1 MPNPRSPAE
10 SNLVGELDFGKP
22 SPAVDP
28 PPSELVPSEL
38 DCAKPSPTVEPPPG
52 ELVPSELDCAKPSP
66 RVEPPSGELVPSE
79 LDCAKP
85 SPTVEPPSGELVE
98 PEPAKSRLVGRVFAT
113 EQYPST
119 PDTFYF
125 WTEWDSPVGIGTIV
139 RVTVPQPS
147 QRQFYK
153 RADYWHIYGIV
164 TEAQGY
170 TDLVSA
176 LYDYIGSDQNPHLAD
191 AAPTKRPEIRTFKA
205 AVLRME
211 PEEPMQPVPIG
222 PVYLAADE
230 DVLVSLR
237 MKEYVD
243 KGRGIPVGVYVKG
256 GRQSPVYLD
265 ADFLLGPEAAHLNI
279 TGVSGLATKTSLV
292 EFLLKSIFTHYYP
305 DRADKGVAAVFF
317 NVKGPDLLYL
327 DIPPK
332 DGLSAEELEIY
343 AKLGIPPTPFENVY
357 YYAPYKPDGINL
369 NTLRTHAELMHN
381 VYPLRWGLKEIFEYT
396 EVLLNRDDIDAKADA
411 LLSLIEEKVINHP
424 DVRYTEGVKVTD
436 FVKLEEWFQRVIESL
451 QADNKKEWYSHHL
464 ATIYKVRNRL
474 INITNRCKGLVGND
488 EEVSDLP
495 WGNFRKNTIY
505 VIDVANLEPAAQDL
519 IFTRVVSKI
528 RELLELNALG
538 VERVI
543 IFVDELNKY
552 AGTDTGDTY
561 LRRTLLD
568 IAERGRYLGEVLFS
582 AQQFRSQ
589 VHKRIVGNCGTA
601 LYGRMDMDE
610 LSTPGYST
618 LSAAVKTKLATLP
631 KGELMIRHPHF
642 TQPVFVK
649 FPRPPVM
656 TGNDGRMLYP
666 PQESLSFAE
675 AIVCRLHKLDPS
687 LCPHKIKDIIAG
699 IDAELVLKQVN
710 TIERTRPKDILGMLK
725 NSLKTVPVRPINSN
739 PHKVPVK
746 PIVFDDDPYGD

>member
-1 MPNPRSPAE
+1 MPS
-10 SNLVGELDFGKP
+10 SP
-22 SPAVDP
+22 SPE
-28 PPSELVPSEL
+28 ELTDRSVQAEQ
-38 DCAKPSPTVEPPPG
+38 A
-52 ELVPSELDCAKPSP
+52 
-66 RVEPPSGELVPSE
+66 
-79 LDCAKP
+79 
-85 SPTVEPPSGELVE
+85 
-98 PEPAKSRLVGRVFAT
+98 RLVGRVFAT

-153 RADYWHIYGIV
+153 QADYWHIYGIV
-164 TEAQGY
+164 TEAKSY

-191 AAPTKRPEIRTFKA
+191 SAPTKRPEIRTFKA

-230 DVLVSLR
+230 DVLISLG

-279 TGVSGLATKTSLV
+279 TGISGLATKTSLV

-305 DRADKGVAAVFF
+305 DRDDKGVAAVFF

-327 DIPPK
+327 DLPPK
-332 DGLSAEELEIY
+332 ESLSEEELEIY
-343 AKLGIPPTPFENVY
+343 KKLGIPPTPFENVC

-369 NTLRTHAELMHN
+369 NTLRTHPDLIDK
-381 VYPLRWGLKEIFEYT
+381 VFPLRWGLKEIFEYA
-396 EVLLNRDDIDAKADA
+396 EVLLNKDDVDAKADA

-424 DVRYTEGVKVTD
+424 DIRYTEGVKVTD
-436 FVKLEEWFQRVIESL
+436 FVTLEEWFQRVIESL
-451 QADNKKEWYSHHL
+451 QAENRKEWHSHHL

-474 INITNRCKGLVGND
+474 LNITNRCKGLVGND
-488 EEVSDLP
+488 AQVRDLP
-495 WGNFRKNTIY
+495 WGKFQKNTIY
-505 VIDVANLEPAAQDL
+505 VIDVANLEAAAQDL

-568 IAERGRYLGEVLFS
+568 ISERGRYLGEVLFS

-589 VHKRIVGNCGTA
+589 VHKRIVGNCGTS
-601 LYGRMDMDE
+601 LYGRMDME
-610 LSTPGYST
+610 EISTPGYSN
-618 LSAAVKTKLATLP
+618 LSAAVKNKLATLP
-631 KGELMIRHPHF
+631 KGELMIRHP
-642 TQPVFVK
+642 
-649 FPRPPVM
+649 
-656 TGNDGRMLYP
+656 
-666 PQESLSFAE
+666 
-675 AIVCRLHKLDPS
+675 
-687 LCPHKIKDIIAG
+687 
-699 IDAELVLKQVN
+699 
-710 TIERTRPKDILGMLK
+710 
-725 NSLKTVPVRPINSN
+725 
-739 PHKVPVK
+739 
-746 PIVFDDDPYGD
+746 